1 MRQEQPYKKKKI
13 SIKISELSR
22 KKPYQV
28 PDGYFEGLPDSIS
41 NRITEETINKKTIA
55 FTPGLNW
62 QTSLIAA
69 TLTLLAVFYSTFQPV
84 VVEEDPQQILAEV
97 SIDDILEYLDYA
109 DLTTSEILAEVNFE
123 ETEIDDFIENDI
135 QLLNS
140 TEIESLDIDELYHE
154 FGLEDGKY

>member
-1 MRQEQPYKKKKI
+1 MRQDQPYNKKKVR
-13 SIKISELSR
+13 IKISELSR
-22 KKPYQV
+22 ENPFRV
-28 PDGYFEGLPDSIS
+28 PDGYFEGLRSSIN
-41 NRITEETINKKTIA
+41 NRIAEETVNKKTII

-69 TLTLLAVFYSTFQPV
+69 TLTLLAVFYSTFQTV
-84 VVEEDPQQILAEV
+84 DVIEDPQQILAEV
-97 SIDDILEYLDYA
+97 SVDDILEYLDYS

-140 TEIESLDIDELYHE
+140 TEIESLDPDELYNE
-154 FGLEDGKY
+154 FGFEYDTF